1 MFALLARNIE
11 IKTSLAKPI
20 VSKKGYNYII
30 ILEITS
36 IHPLGLES
44 ELPAMIIK
52 DVLNFSDIKEQIG
65 TYFKRP
71 KLFEPIK
78 NL

>member
-20 VSKKGYNYII
+20 VSKKGFNYII

-44 ELPAMIIK
+44 ELPVMIIK
-52 DVLNFSDIKEQIG
+52 DMLNYNDTNEQIG

-71 KLFEPIK
+71 KLFEPS
-78 NL
+78 NYL